1 MGCTP
6 LTPALGRQRPEDP
19 CEFQLSLVSTRSSRP
34 SEAILSQN
42 KYLFSS
48 GLVRA
53 SPPTANTVSKPLAS
67 ILHERSYTCWPNTG
81 ALWVTRLPPFFAFEF
96 TLNGADSNR
105 TPDVPSAALKMV
117 HLSLGEREGIN
128 STEQSSFLQDL
139 PLIGGQPHSGPQDQ
153 CVSMGGR
160 PGKREHTAV
169 GFYFGPR
176 ETMCS

>member
-1 MGCTP
+1 MSSSSAWSPQGVPGHPKPFCLRINTYFLQDLSEP
-6 LTPALGRQRPEDP
+6 L
-19 CEFQLSLVSTRSSRP
+19 
-34 SEAILSQN
+34 
-42 KYLFSS
+42 
-48 GLVRA
+48 
-53 SPPTANTVSKPLAS
+53 TVSKPLAS

-105 TPDVPSAALKMV
+105 TPDVPFAALKMV

-160 PGKREHTAV
+160 PEKREHTAV

-176 ETMCS
+176 GTMCS